1 MKLKNGSFCIMSVA
15 IFGSSITSGQSQQS
29 DTSFTAISVN
39 NAIEV
44 YHRMLNNA
52 LGLYNG
58 GEYINYFFNLEEGS
72 PYFGVK
78 DSVAGSILYDGVL
91 YRNIFMKYD
100 EVKDAI
106 VIWNNNEAIQ
116 LFNEKVGHFK
126 LLGHSFARI
135 IKDNHSKAPVNTG
148 FYEQL
153 YSGKIAVFK
162 KVVKTIVVKPDMTDG
177 ILRSIEQK
185 TYFYLR
191 TAQGYTLINRKADL
205 TKALN
210 DHKNE
215 IVGFIGSSNL
225 SFKQDID
232 GFLAKVAAFYDTL

>member
-1 MKLKNGSFCIMSVA
+1 MLKSGSFCKLFVA
-15 IFGSSITSGQSQQS
+15 IFILSITSAQSQQP

-39 NAIEV
+39 NAIEI

-52 LGLYNG
+52 SGLYNG
-58 GEYINYFFNLEEGS
+58 GEYINYFFNFEGGS
-72 PYFGVK
+72 PYFGEQ
-78 DSVAGSILYDGVL
+78 DSVPGTILYNGVL

-116 LFNEKVGHFK
+116 LFDERVGHFK
-126 LLGHSFARI
+126 LLDHSFVRI
-135 IKDNHSKAPVNTG
+135 IKDHLSKAPMKTG

-162 KVVKTIVVKPDMTDG
+162 KVEKTIMVRADMTDG

-185 TYFYLR
+185 TYYYLR
-191 TAQGYTLINRKADL
+191 TARGYTPINSKADL
-205 TKALN
+205 TKTLN

-215 IVGFIGSSNL
+215 IGEFIRSKNL
-225 SFKQDID
+225 SFKQDPA
-232 GFLAKVAAFYDTL
+232 GFLAKVAAYYDTL

>member
-1 MKLKNGSFCIMSVA
+1 MNGSFSITFVV
-15 IFGSSITSGQSQQS
+15 IFFSSIISAQGQEP

-44 YHRMLNNA
+44 YHRMLNSA
-52 LGLYNG
+52 SGLYNG
-58 GEYINYFFNLEEGS
+58 GEYINYFFNFEDGS
-72 PYFGVK
+72 PYFVVK
-78 DSVAGSILYDGVL
+78 DSVPGSILYDGVL

-116 LFNEKVGHFK
+116 LFNEKVCHFK
-126 LLGHSFARI
+126 LLDHSFARI
-135 IKDNHSKAPVNTG
+135 IKDNHSKDPVNTG

-153 YSGKIAVFK
+153 YSGKISVFK
-162 KVVKTIVVKPDMTDG
+162 KVVKTIIVKPDMTDG

-185 TYFYLR
+185 THFYLR
-191 TAQGYTLINRKADL
+191 TARGYTQINSKADL

-210 DHKNE
+210 DHQNE
-215 IVGFIGSSNL
+215 IGEFIGSSNL
-225 SFKQDID
+225 SFKQDPD